1 MNYAIYSRNGTP
13 AFLEEETLVLAKTTL
28 KVLPEVSPIAV
39 LDEEGCL
46 YPIKRKGHK
55 HLEEA
60 LLAADY
66 LDLEYKVVSAPIGL
80 N

>member
-1 MNYAIYSRNGTP
+1 MHYAIYSRNGTP

-46 YPIKRKGHK
+46 YPIRKEGHK

-60 LLAADY
+60 LSAANY
-66 LDLEYKVVSAPIGL
+66 LDLDFKKVSNPIGL

>member
-13 AFLEEETLVLAKTTL
+13 SFLEEETLVLAKTTL

-39 LDEEGCL
+39 LDEEGHL
-46 YPIKRKGHK
+46 IPIKRKGEK
-55 HLEEA
+55 CLEEA
-60 LLAADY
+60 LYAADFLN
-66 LDLEYKVVSAPIGL
+66 LDFKKVSNPIQL

>member
-1 MNYAIYSRNGTP
+1 MHYAIYSRNGTP

-39 LDEEGCL
+39 LDEDGCL
-46 YPIKRKGHK
+46 YPIRKEGKK

-60 LLAADY
+60 LSAADF
-66 LDLEYKVVSAPIGL
+66 LDLDFKKVANPIGL